1 MENFRGVDDF
11 MKKYQ
16 LEHCD
21 SAKKLIKKGKSNY
34 VGEETEQGLAA
45 RVMDITS
52 KMINAID
59 LLQLECD
66 DVHQVCVAVVDIQNA
81 LAKYPNISQQDECV
95 IKIGQWASILK
106 EKQATDQI
114 SENELKQLKMDLE
127 TSYQSFHKIL
137 NNQ

>member
-1 MENFRGVDDF
+1 MEQDLEEILEFTPAEKLSFEREQNLYSIIKTIEYLEWAYMSGKIKGKEYDKEFCALYHHFCIIKDSMENFRGVDDF

-34 VGEETEQGLAA
+34 IGEETEQGLAA

-66 DVHQVCVAVVDIQNA
+66 DVH
-81 LAKYPNISQQDECV
+81 
-95 IKIGQWASILK
+95 
-106 EKQATDQI
+106 
-114 SENELKQLKMDLE
+114 
-127 TSYQSFHKIL
+127 
-137 NNQ
+137 